1 MEFVNQVLSTAGP
14 PLIAIFFTSIDD
26 TFIFFSM
33 PGVHA
38 LSVLFAFLFFIRF
51 KEEKNIEEDEEKNKK
66 TLMDGVYYSYKFINI
81 RILLILTS
89 CGYQPIYKAN
99 ENTKNININEIIYSG
114 SLYKYSDNYDFI
126 VNISEVISR
135 N

>member
-1 MEFVNQVLSTAGP
+1 MQAGIEVPAARNLILDVATFKFLTLGNSIMEFVNQVLSTAGP

-51 KEEKNIEEDEEKNKK
+51 KEEKILKK
-66 TLMDGVYYSYKFINI
+66 MNQKI
-81 RILLILTS
+81 
-89 CGYQPIYKAN
+89 K
-99 ENTKNININEIIYSG
+99 KH
-114 SLYKYSDNYDFI
+114 
-126 VNISEVISR
+126 
-135 N
+135 